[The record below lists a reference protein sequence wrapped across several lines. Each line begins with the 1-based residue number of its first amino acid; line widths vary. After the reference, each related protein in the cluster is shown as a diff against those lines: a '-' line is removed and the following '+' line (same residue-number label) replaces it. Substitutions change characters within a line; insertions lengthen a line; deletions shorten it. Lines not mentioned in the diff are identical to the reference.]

1 MTFRKIFASNIL
13 FLLATIIFFIAGV
26 RYYIRADTV
35 GAILSFA
42 IAVLFLIGYFR
53 QVKYNKPMRKK

>member
-13 FLLATIIFFIAGV
+13 FLLAAIIFFIVGV
-26 RYYIRADTV
+26 RYYISADTI

-42 IAVLFLIGYFR
+42 IVVLFLIGYIR
-53 QVKYNKPMRKK
+53 QIKYNKPKRKK